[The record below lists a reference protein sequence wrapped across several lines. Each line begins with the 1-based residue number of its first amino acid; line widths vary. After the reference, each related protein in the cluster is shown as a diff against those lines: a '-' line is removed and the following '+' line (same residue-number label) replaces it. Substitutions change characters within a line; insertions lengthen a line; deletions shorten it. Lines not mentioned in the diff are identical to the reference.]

1 MDRVNISAVLTS
13 TITDDLGI
21 TTNQVNIG
29 SQLLSAGIVVTEIP
43 SNVVLQRIGPQ
54 RWLSMQLFAWG
65 LVATFQAFVQSYPAY
80 LATRYGVMLSKRG
93 IG

>member
-43 SNVVLQRIGPQ
+43 
-54 RWLSMQLFAWG
+54 
-65 LVATFQAFVQSYPAY
+65 
-80 LATRYGVMLSKRG
+80 
-93 IG
+93 